1 MKRSHE
7 NDTHDLNKLVAV
19 LCVFAICVVSLCGC
33 LTAYKMSQFIKNGG
47 TVASAGS
54 GSSAGS
60 SSSSSGSSSSAA
72 PAPTT
77 APANDS
83 GSGDAAAP
91 ADSGNNDTAAALAK
105 YTEVMDNLKANGTGG
120 KKLEYMTLGDYDM
133 GTVASLILPIAKG
146 MIPTEDKAEEK
157 NCDSMKG
164 DMPVLHTEKGCL
176 LTDASALKSGSIVD
190 NGDGTSTVTIVLNDE
205 TNPVPADDDATSC
218 SSIIGSVFAPMS
230 KSGIDETVEKFSGVL
245 TVNKLDLVYHDCKA
259 EVTYKTDTNQPTEIY
274 QYMYITINAD
284 AKAAILPVSGYA
296 NLDYVTHIY
305 NITF

>member
-7 NDTHDLNKLVAV
+7 NDTHDLTRLVAIV
-19 LCVFAICVVSLCGC
+19 VVFAVCVVSLCGC
-33 LTAYKMSQFIKNGG
+33 LTAYKMSQFLRSGG
-47 TVASAGS
+47 SVASGTAGASS
-54 GSSAGS
+54 GSSA
-60 SSSSSGSSSSAA
+60 SGSSSAQ
-72 PAPTT
+72 
-77 APANDS
+77 S
-83 GSGDAAAP
+83 GSPASGAGGAGDAAAP

-146 MIPTEDKAEEK
+146 MIPSEDKAEEK
-157 NCDSMKG
+157 DCNSMQS

-176 LTDASALKSGSIVD
+176 LTDVSALKSGSIVD
-190 NGDGTSTVTIVLNDE
+190 NGDGTSTVTIVLNEE
-205 TNPVPADDDATSC
+205 TNPVPAEDNATSC
-218 SSIIGSVFAPMS
+218 PSIIGSVFAPMS
-230 KSGIDETVEKFSGVL
+230 KSGIDETVAKFSSVL

-259 EVTYKTDTNQPTEIY
+259 EVKYNNDTNQPVEIY

>member
-7 NDTHDLNKLVAV
+7 NDTHDLTRLIAIVV
-19 LCVFAICVVSLCGC
+19 VFAVCVVSLCGC
-33 LTAYKMSQFIKNGG
+33 LTAYKMSQFMSSGG
-47 TVASAGS
+47 AAASGTAGSSS
-54 GSSAGS
+54 GSSA
-60 SSSSSGSSSSAA
+60 SGSSSSA
-72 PAPTT
+72 
-77 APANDS
+77 NS
-83 GSGDAAAP
+83 GSAASGAGGSGGAAAP

-157 NCDSMKG
+157 NCDNMKG

-190 NGDGTSTVTIVLNDE
+190 NGDGTSTVTIVLNEE

-230 KSGIDETVEKFSGVL
+230 KSGIDETVEKFSSVL

-259 EVTYKTDTNQPTEIY
+259 EVKYNNDTNQPVEIY

>member
-7 NDTHDLNKLVAV
+7 NDTHDISKLIAV
-19 LCVFAICVVSLCGC
+19 LIVFAVCVVSLCGC
-33 LTAYKMSQFIKNGG
+33 LTAYKMSQFMKSGG
-47 TVASAGS
+47 AATAAGASS
-54 GSSAGS
+54 G
-60 SSSSSGSSSSAA
+60 SSSSGSSSSAA

-77 APANDS
+77 SAANDP
-83 GSGDAAAP
+83 GSDPGAAAP
-91 ADSGNNDTAAALAK
+91 ADSGNNDAAAALAK

-146 MIPTEDKAEEK
+146 MIPSEDKAEEK
-157 NCDSMKG
+157 NCDNMKG

>member
-7 NDTHDLNKLVAV
+7 NDTHDISKLIAV
-19 LCVFAICVVSLCGC
+19 LIVFAVCVVSLCGC
-33 LTAYKMSQFIKNGG
+33 LTAYKMSQFMKSGG
-47 TVASAGS
+47 AATAAAAGASS
-54 GSSAGS
+54 G
-60 SSSSSGSSSSAA
+60 SSSSGSSSSAA

-77 APANDS
+77 STANDP
-83 GSGDAAAP
+83 GSDPGAAAP
-91 ADSGNNDTAAALAK
+91 ADSGNNDAAAALAK

-146 MIPTEDKAEEK
+146 MIPSEDKAEEK
-157 NCDSMKG
+157 NCDNMKG

-284 AKAAILPVSGYA
+284 AKAAILPVNGYA